1 MAKKFLQRMLSFI
14 ALMMLMMATS
24 LSASAAFYLKGS
36 VVGWDEGVEMTQDAD
51 GYWTITR
58 DFAVDEQ
65 FKFYDSQVG
74 WVGAQADGE
83 TFWMTESMFNNGT
96 LINVFSGDAY
106 KNLQVKKAGT
116 YKIILDASGNQFK
129 MRMGAVAPIEVETAT
144 GGTIAVNKSSAI
156 PGETITITVT
166 PGEGNYIERDNIT
179 VEKTVNGGSAQAPGR
194 NATGPGV
201 GSFVDV
207 TGDPTN
213 SVDQVNTY
221 TFTMPEAPYGVM
233 VSAEF
238 LARIALTEDNVGD
251 ISVQPY
257 TGEEIKPGVTVT
269 VDGNV
274 LTEGVDYTVTYS
286 DNVNPGAA
294 TATITGIGKYTG
306 TVTTNFT
313 IAPTSYNIT
322 VIQPENG
329 TLSANKE
336 TAVEA
341 EAVELTA
348 TPNKGYE
355 LDHFIVTRDDNGVLV
370 RVQDDN
376 SFRMPASDVT
386 VKAVFRQKMDAFYI
400 ATSTNWET
408 PIAMTYNETDRSFSA
423 KVSVTNGMQFKFF
436 DENDDWFGPNG
447 GTSNYNVHRNH
458 CTDIGMWAS
467 TDNSNF
473 QITLEGAES
482 LELTFTVSAQ
492 QMLTVTGW
500 DYFITVAQAEN
511 GSVSVENT
519 VVKEGDVIT
528 VNTTPNAG
536 YELDAIIVTQGI
548 NKYPVNVNEDG
559 TFTMPRGDVE
569 VSATFKA
576 IEYTITVV
584 QPENGT
590 IAVADDKTTAH
601 VGDVITL
608 TNTPNEDC
616 IFVSYTVTDAENNPV
631 TVENNQFTMP
641 ASNVTVSAT
650 FRALDINYVI
660 KWGIGDNWETVNDVV
675 LTKDEAGKWTAAGVE
690 MPADAKFKVVKV
702 AADGENDPV
711 LTWLGGDN
719 VTITA
724 EIQEIQLAETGQN
737 IAFSNA
743 GTYGFS
749 FDPATGKLVVTG
761 DFYYN
766 ITVAETTNGTV
777 TTNPADKAKAGAE
790 VAVTVT
796 PTDGY
801 EIESLTYTVEGG
813 EPVAIE
819 DNKFTMPAADVT
831 INATFKESVV
841 TYIYM
846 IENEVNCIITGG
858 SGHAAAG
865 DIVTLRLVGESGTK
879 FKDASVIMVTGDDQ
893 TRVETPIEF
902 GLTPVEGSERD
913 LDLTFVMPAGNV
925 EISATYAT
933 VYRVIVNAGEHGSA
947 EANVTEAYEGE
958 SVIVTVTPNPEYKVD
973 QFTYSYTIDG
983 REVTGELSE
992 VESGKYPFIMPAADV
1007 TINVTFKTIINYFNL
1022 KFDAQNTGG
1031 TVAVKA
1037 NGTAIESMAQV
1048 AEGVLVKV
1056 TVTPAEN
1063 YEVESFK
1070 VVEGIVMTVDD
1081 EPYDDE
1087 FGAPRINAV
1096 GDEVDYTIE
1105 DGVYNFVMPSSDATI
1120 LVTFKLS
1127 QVELEGVAFTAD
1139 RHWATYYNGTQD
1151 LELPEGVKAYVVDD
1165 VVNDATAI
1173 TEIAYIPAG
1182 VGVLLYSDVEGE
1194 NLMTNIYSGIT
1205 STFESLLVGSD
1216 EGQAITNG
1224 YVLYNDTFIR
1234 SKEGTVAA
1242 HRCYLPMTEV
1252 PAGAPAILK
1261 IGVSGLPTAI
1271 QDIIAEG
1278 NVAGIKYV
1286 NLNGLTSNEPF
1297 RGVNIAV
1304 ITLNDGTTRTI
1315 KVVK

>member
-24 LSASAAFYLKGS
+24 LSASAAFYLRGS
-36 VVGWDEGVEMTQDAD
+36 VVGWNEGVEMTQDAD

-83 TFWMTESMFNNGT
+83 TFWMTESLFNNGT

-116 YKIILDASGNQFK
+116 YKIILDTSGNQFK

-207 TGDPTN
+207 NGDPTN

-251 ISVQPY
+251 ISAQPY
-257 TGEEIKPGVTVT
+257 TGEEIKPGVTVN

-313 IAPTSYNIT
+313 IAPTSYKIT

-348 TPNKGYE
+348 NPNKGYE
-355 LDHFIVTRDDNGVLV
+355 LDHFIVTRVDNGVLV

-386 VKAVFRQKMDAFYI
+386 VTAVFRQKMDAFYI

-473 QITLEGAES
+473 QITLEGADI

-511 GSVSVENT
+511 GSVSVDNT

-660 KWGIGDNWETVNDVV
+660 KWGIGDNWGETVNDVV

-724 EIQEIQLAETGQN
+724 EMLGQEIQLAETGQN

-749 FDPATGKLVVTG
+749 FDPVTGKLVVTG

-796 PTDGY
+796 PADGY

-831 INATFKESVV
+831 INA
-841 TYIYM
+841 
-846 IENEVNCIITGG
+846 
-858 SGHAAAG
+858 
-865 DIVTLRLVGESGTK
+865 
-879 FKDASVIMVTGDDQ
+879 
-893 TRVETPIEF
+893 
-902 GLTPVEGSERD
+902 
-913 LDLTFVMPAGNV
+913 
-925 EISATYAT
+925 
-933 VYRVIVNAGEHGSA
+933 
-947 EANVTEAYEGE
+947 
-958 SVIVTVTPNPEYKVD
+958 
-973 QFTYSYTIDG
+973 
-983 REVTGELSE
+983 
-992 VESGKYPFIMPAADV
+992 
-1007 TINVTFKTIINYFNL
+1007 TFKTIINYFNL

-1070 VVEGIVMTVDD
+1070 VVEGIVMIVDD

-1194 NLMTNIYSGIT
+1194 NLKTNIYSGIT

>member
-1 MAKKFLQRMLSFI
+1 MAKKILQRMLSFI

-83 TFWMTESMFNNGT
+83 TFWMTESLFNNGT

-207 TGDPTN
+207 NGDPTN
-213 SVDQVNTY
+213 SVDQPNTY

-251 ISVQPY
+251 ISAQPY
-257 TGEEIKPGVTVT
+257 TGEEIKPGVIVT

-355 LDHFIVTRDDNGVLV
+355 LDHFIVTRVDNGVLV

-386 VKAVFRQKMDAFYI
+386 VTAVFRQKMDAFYI
-400 ATSTNWET
+400 ATSTNWEN
-408 PIAMTYNETDRSFSA
+408 PIPMTYNETDRSFSA

-511 GSVSVENT
+511 GSVSVDNT

-548 NKYPVNVNEDG
+548 NKYPVAVNEDG

-675 LTKDEAGKWTAAGVE
+675 LTKDETGKWTAAGVE

-711 LTWLGGDN
+711 LTWLGGNN

-724 EIQEIQLAETGQN
+724 EMLGEEIQLAETGQN
-737 IAFSNA
+737 VAFSNA

-749 FDPATGKLVVTG
+749 FDPVTGILVVTG

-796 PTDGY
+796 PADGY

-831 INATFKESVV
+831 INATFK
-841 TYIYM
+841 
-846 IENEVNCIITGG
+846 
-858 SGHAAAG
+858 
-865 DIVTLRLVGESGTK
+865 
-879 FKDASVIMVTGDDQ
+879 
-893 TRVETPIEF
+893 
-902 GLTPVEGSERD
+902 
-913 LDLTFVMPAGNV
+913 
-925 EISATYAT
+925 
-933 VYRVIVNAGEHGSA
+933 
-947 EANVTEAYEGE
+947 
-958 SVIVTVTPNPEYKVD
+958 
-973 QFTYSYTIDG
+973 
-983 REVTGELSE
+983 
-992 VESGKYPFIMPAADV
+992 
-1007 TINVTFKTIINYFNL
+1007 TIINYFTL